1 MPEIVYTAQEIL
13 LYLTTVLV
21 LIAVINGLNGSSE
34 VRMFEKKH
42 LTRLKRI
49 SSLSYLNLFISLII
63 SGIVFSLTDDRNPNQ
78 LFGIEI
84 MLLFAVSVCTTL
96 GVGKIKNTLV
106 HGKKYRTVLL
116 YFGIALLLMIALI
129 VYLKLLKDAG
139 FIL

>member
-1 MPEIVYTAQEIL
+1 MPEIIYTVQEIL
-13 LYLTTVLV
+13 LYLTTIII
-21 LIAVINGLNGSSE
+21 LIAVINGLNGSSQ

-42 LTRLKRI
+42 LSRLKLI
-49 SSLSYLNLFISLII
+49 SSFSYLNLFISVAI
-63 SGIVFSLTDDRNPNQ
+63 SGLVFALSDDRNPNQ

-106 HGKKYRTVLL
+106 HGKKYRTVLI
-116 YFGIALLLMIALI
+116 YFGIALLLMLALI